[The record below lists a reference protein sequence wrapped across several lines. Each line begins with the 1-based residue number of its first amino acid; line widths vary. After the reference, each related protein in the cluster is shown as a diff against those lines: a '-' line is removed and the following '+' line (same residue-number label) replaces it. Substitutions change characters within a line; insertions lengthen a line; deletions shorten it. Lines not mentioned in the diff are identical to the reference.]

1 MKYTF
6 KNVINE
12 NNNKNINKIFTT
24 EIKEIYSILSLLY
37 EENNNCNDALLNI
50 GILDTTINISKLESF
65 FEKNFHFSLDELKKL
80 SNNLECNNKY
90 CSSCPIN
97 KYCNTYRNNLS
108 NQYEMNNYPTIID
121 LFCRCRRP
129 FIRI

>member
-6 KNVINE
+6 KDLIDG
-12 NNNKNINKIFTT
+12 NNNKNINRIFTT

-37 EENNNCNDALLNI
+37 EENNNCNDALINI
-50 GILDTTINISKLESF
+50 GILDTTINISKLEKF
-65 FEKNFHFSLDELKKL
+65 FKQNFNFSLDAFKKL
-80 SNNLECNNKY
+80 SNNLECDNNY
-90 CSSCPIN
+90 CPSCPVN

-121 LFCRCRRP
+121 LFCRCRRS